1 MQDGVGGE
9 RRRPEQARGLGE
21 RGEGQRLEEVGGAA
35 GEADAAHLGAG
46 APSARTP
53 EGEGGRAQRGE
64 LGQAQHPDEEADG
77 HDEAGGRGAERGALG
92 AHRRQAEAAAD
103 QQPAED
109 EVDDVGDGHGDEAGA
124 RPAGALE
131 IEADGDEEDVEE
143 RAGRQHPRDRRA
155 ALDELGRVADQAQ
168 QRLGAE
174 QQQPGDA
181 ADDDGPAQAA
191 ERDLRGAGAAG
202 AALARGGGDD
212 ADQAADAGDHRRHED
227 GVAERQRRQLGG
239 AGAAGHHHVDHRD
252 DDEADA
258 AERDRPG
265 EREERAPVP
274 QQAVRRRLGRAL
286 ARGREGR
293 HVADPPRIPRC
304 SPFAKPAAAGGARA
318 GSSFAGPGPASA

>member
-1 MQDGVGGE
+1 M
-9 RRRPEQARGLGE
+9 RRVARSAANSGRRSIQTSRPTAI
-21 RGEGQRLEEVGGAA
+21 
-35 GEADAAHLGAG
+35 
-46 APSARTP
+46 
-53 EGEGGRAQRGE
+53 
-64 LGQAQHPDEEADG
+64 
-77 HDEAGGRGAERGALG
+77 DEAGDRRAERRALG
-92 AHRRQAEAAAD
+92 AERRQAEAAAD

-131 IEADGDEEDVEE
+131 IEADGDEEDLEE

-181 ADDDGPAQAA
+181 ADDERPSAGRAA
-191 ERDLRGAGAAG
+191 RSRGVAGAAG

-227 GVAERQRRQLGG
+227 GVAERQRGQLGG

-274 QQAVRRRLGRAL
+274 QQAVRRPLGRAL

-293 HVADPPRIPRC
+293 HVADPPESRASLAVRESGRRGRC
-304 SPFAKPAAAGGARA
+304 PGGFVVR
-318 GSSFAGPGPASA
+318 GPGPASA